1 MLNGRTM
8 RRKILN
14 SLPPSTRAAWMIESG
29 MVSKKPL
36 KSRKLK
42 ALKAVGR
49 ITAHGV
55 SQMRTVG
62 NTASLPGINGA
73 WGKANGQLRVRR

>member
-1 MLNGRTM
+1 MLIGSTM
-8 RRKILN
+8 RRKMLN

-62 NTASLPGINGA
+62 NALAVPGISGT